1 MRLKVKYSYLKKCSY
16 LQIRVEEFR
25 IVFIFFSPFFS
36 GIAVHP
42 MDMVEDEE
50 DSEVDFV
57 KKYVA
62 NSPNKLFKFADI
74 CISALTSKMG
84 EIIEI
89 ISSHAI

>member
-50 DSEVDFV
+50 DSEVEFV
-57 KKYVA
+57 KKWVA

-74 CISALTSKMG
+74 PHKSW
-84 EIIEI
+84 
-89 ISSHAI
+89 